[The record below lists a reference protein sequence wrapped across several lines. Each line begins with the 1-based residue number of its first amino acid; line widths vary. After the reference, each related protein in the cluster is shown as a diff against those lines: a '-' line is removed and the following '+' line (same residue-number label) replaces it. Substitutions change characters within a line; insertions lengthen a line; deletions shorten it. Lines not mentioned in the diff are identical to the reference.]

1 MKIQVFMLLFDD
13 VYQIDEIVVAEPRE
27 IADYPYVRIYYKDEQ
42 GKMQSTRRM
51 EFETQNV
58 TQENGRRYY
67 RIKLP
72 SPIRTSEVRVGL
84 GTLFTKFTI
93 YNDCRDAL
101 LFL

>member
-1 MKIQVFMLLFDD
+1 
-13 VYQIDEIVVAEPRE
+13 
-27 IADYPYVRIYYKDEQ
+27 
-42 GKMQSTRRM
+42 MQSTRRM

-84 GTLFTKFTI
+84 GRYLPSSPSITI
-93 YNDCRDAL
+93 AEMRFYSYDSLEDDISDLYEDDLHLQLKMA
-101 LFL
+101 